1 LSEQEFADSE
11 KQRLITEAKKN
22 AAKAKPY
29 DNPKVLTELEAA
41 SSEAYRIVKPLIE
54 MKYREIQREQD
65 LQTHLDSLMQSI
77 EANTKELANVKGE
90 LSELRQL
97 HSVNAEKE
105 SKVLDELLK
114 VL

>member
-11 KQRLITEAKKN
+11 KQRLITDAKVN
-22 AAKAKPY
+22 AAKAHPL
-29 DNPKVLTELEAA
+29 DNPSTLSTVEAA

-54 MKYREIQREQD
+54 MKFRELQKEQE
-65 LQTHLDSLMQSI
+65 LQIHLDSLMQSI
-77 EANTKELANVKGE
+77 EANTKELANVKTE
-90 LSELRQL
+90 LSELRSL
-97 HSVNAEKE
+97 HSVNAAKE

>member
-1 LSEQEFADSE
+1 MEAQFMEAEEQ
-11 KQRLITEAKKN
+11 RRITDAKVN
-22 AAKAKPY
+22 AAKAHPL
-29 DNPKVLTELEAA
+29 DNPSTLSTVEAA

-54 MKYREIQREQD
+54 MKYREIQKEQD

-77 EANTKELANVKGE
+77 EANTKELSNVKAE
-90 LSELRQL
+90 LADLKIL

>member
-11 KQRLITEAKKN
+11 KQRLITESKKD

-29 DNPKVLTELEAA
+29 DTPAVLSEVEAA

-54 MKYREIQREQD
+54 MKYREIQKEQE

-77 EANTKELANVKGE
+77 EANTKELANVKTE
-90 LSELRQL
+90 LSELRSL
-97 HSVNAEKE
+97 HSVNAAKE